1 MAPAPDDPGIDE
13 RDVAP
18 DPFIQFAAWYAEAV
32 DADDDRAAAMTV
44 ATATAD
50 GRPSARVVLL
60 RGFDERG
67 FAFYTNYES
76 RKAAD
81 LEENARAAL
90 VFYWPQLDR
99 QVRVEGAVERIDAV
113 ESDAYFARR
122 PRGHRIGAW
131 ASPQSWPIPDRAD
144 LESRLAAVGESFAD
158 VGDAVP
164 RPPFWGGY
172 RVVPEV
178 FEFWVNRTDRLHDR
192 VRYTRSGDGSWS
204 IDRLAP

>member
-1 MAPAPDDPGIDE
+1 MDGAPETAGIDE
-13 RDVAP
+13 HTAEP
-18 DPFIQFAAWYAEAV
+18 DPFRQFETWYAEAV
-32 DADDDRAAAMTV
+32 DATDDRAAAMTV
-44 ATATAD
+44 ATANAE

-67 FAFYTNYES
+67 FVFYTNYES

-81 LEENARAAL
+81 LDDNPRAAL
-90 VFYWPQLDR
+90 LFYWPQLDR
-99 QVRVEGAVERIDAV
+99 QVRVEGAVERVGAE

-131 ASPQSWPIPDRAD
+131 APPQSWPIPDRAH
-144 LESRLAAVGESFAD
+144 LESRLVAVEESFASA
-158 VGDAVP
+158 GDDAP

-172 RVVPEV
+172 RVVPDG

-192 VRYTRSGDGSWS
+192 VRYVPDAAGSWS
-204 IDRLAP
+204 RDRLAP